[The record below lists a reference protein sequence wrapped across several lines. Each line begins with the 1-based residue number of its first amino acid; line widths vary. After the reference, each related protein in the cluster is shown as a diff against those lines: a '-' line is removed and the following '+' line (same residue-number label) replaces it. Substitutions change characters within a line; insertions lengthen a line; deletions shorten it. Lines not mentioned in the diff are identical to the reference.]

1 MVEELSRRTS
11 RQKVPDVNQQSA
23 VAAVV
28 TQATTVLATHILVA
42 THSLSTR
49 GVMKD
54 YINFGVVLIAG
65 ILLFAILGYF
75 DRRRLRRMDSP
86 KLYREDSDDSDSM

>member
-1 MVEELSRRTS
+1 
-11 RQKVPDVNQQSA
+11 
-23 VAAVV
+23 
-28 TQATTVLATHILVA
+28 
-42 THSLSTR
+42 
-49 GVMKD
+49 MKD